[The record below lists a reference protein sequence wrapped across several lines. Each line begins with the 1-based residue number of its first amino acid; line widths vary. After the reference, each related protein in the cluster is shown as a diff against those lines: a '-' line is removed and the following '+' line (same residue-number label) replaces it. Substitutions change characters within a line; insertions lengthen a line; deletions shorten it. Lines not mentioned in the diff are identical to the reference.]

1 MYKTSSASDHGT
13 LYQIRNLIQRRNV
26 GKKTKKDFNAHDS
39 FFDLVTTAHILAVAV
54 EVLGMDDLDDT
65 PCELLVPKDV
75 HTLPKSDR
83 RAILDNICHV
93 IVHSYVDLRH
103 SVEVRVQDPVTT
115 VTNSSKT
122 EDGCN
127 EREKDT
133 RQHEEEDKEDDDEDD
148 DGEEDEDEDDD
159 GEDAAHSTNSNIG
172 DSSQE
177 DNVQAYAKE
186 VMTLGLL
193 YAEYADGI
201 CEGDGVRV
209 PRCWK
214 FLMLIFKAAQ

>member
-1 MYKTSSASDHGT
+1 M
-13 LYQIRNLIQRRNV
+13 L
-26 GKKTKKDFNAHDS
+26 GKKNKKDFNAHDS
-39 FFDLVTTAHILAVAV
+39 FFDLVTTAHILAAAV

-75 HTLPKSDR
+75 HTLPKCDR
-83 RAILDNICHV
+83 RAILDISHV

-103 SVEVRVQDPVTT
+103 SVEVRVQDS

-127 EREKDT
+127 ECEKDT
-133 RQHEEEDKEDDDEDD
+133 RQHEEEDKEDD
-148 DGEEDEDEDDD
+148 DEDDD

-193 YAEYADGI
+193 YADGI
-201 CEGDGVRV
+201 GEGDGVRV
-209 PRCWK
+209 PRVLEVFNVDFQGCSMK
-214 FLMLIFKAAQ
+214 ELLL

>member
-1 MYKTSSASDHGT
+1 MYKTSSASDHGN
-13 LYQIRNLIQRRNV
+13 LYQTRNLIQRRNV
-26 GKKTKKDFNAHDS
+26 GKKPKKDFNAHDS
-39 FFDLVTTAHILAVAV
+39 FFDLVTTAHILAAAV

-122 EDGCN
+122 EDSCN

-133 RQHEEEDKEDDDEDD
+133 RQHEEEDKEDDDEDMMMVK
-148 DGEEDEDEDDD
+148 
-159 GEDAAHSTNSNIG
+159 TMRM
-172 DSSQE
+172 
-177 DNVQAYAKE
+177 K
-186 VMTLGLL
+186 MTMVKMQPILQ
-193 YAEYADGI
+193 I
-201 CEGDGVRV
+201 
-209 PRCWK
+209 PT
-214 FLMLIFKAAQ
+214 